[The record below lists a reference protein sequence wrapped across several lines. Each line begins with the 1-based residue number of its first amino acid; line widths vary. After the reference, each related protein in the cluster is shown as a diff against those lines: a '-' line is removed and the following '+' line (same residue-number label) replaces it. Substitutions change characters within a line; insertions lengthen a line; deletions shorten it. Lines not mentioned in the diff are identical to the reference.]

1 MKTRAI
7 HIAGLGGLVLISLLI
22 AHAGFSG
29 VMSTLG
35 IAGWS
40 LLLLIPFHLLHLAL
54 DAVGWHILLGDR
66 CGRATFTYLVW
77 GATIRESV
85 NNLLPVARVGGELVG
100 IRLIILRQVKA
111 ALAAASVLVEVTL
124 NLISQYLFALAG
136 LALWLQHIDSFRM
149 IGDLLLALALALPVL
164 IVLVALQRYGNIFT
178 RLERHLPSLAGG
190 SDLQRLVGSPAALDV
205 EIRGLYARHTDLIYS
220 LLWQFTALLSVTLE
234 TWFTLYLL
242 GHPVSLSAALLIESI
257 SQALRNAAFLVPAGL
272 GVQEA
277 SLVFLGDLAGL
288 SPEISIALALAKR
301 FREVA
306 LGLPA
311 LLSWQIVEG
320 KRLSRL
326 LRHEPRDIG

>member
-1 MKTRAI
+1 M
-7 HIAGLGGLVLISLLI
+7 HIAGFCGLVLISLLI
-22 AHAGFSG
+22 AHAGFHG
-29 VMSTLG
+29 VMNTLG
-35 IAGWS
+35 VAGWS
-40 LLLLIPFHLLHLAL
+40 LLLLVPFHLLHLAL

-66 CGRATFTYLVW
+66 CGRATFIYLVW

-124 NLISQYLFALAG
+124 NLISQYLFALVG
-136 LALWLQHIDSFRM
+136 LVLWLQHVDSLRLM
-149 IGDLLLALALALPVL
+149 GDLLLALVLALPVL
-164 IVLVALQRYGNIFT
+164 IVLVVLQRYGNVFT
-178 RLERHLPSLAGG
+178 HLERLLRTLAGG
-190 SDLQRLVGSPAALDV
+190 SDLQVLVGSPATLDV
-205 EIRGLYARHTDLIYS
+205 EIRGLYQRHVDLFYS
-220 LLWQFTALLSVTLE
+220 LLWQFAALLTVTVE

-242 GHPVSLSAALLIESI
+242 GHPVSFSAALLIESL

-277 SLVFLGDLAGL
+277 SLIFLGDMTGL

-306 LGLPA
+306 LGVPA

-320 KRLSRL
+320 KRLGSL
-326 LRHEPRDIG
+326 LRNEPRNSG